1 MKHAFPAGKKGE
13 IKIFMNHLNK
23 NEIEL
28 IVSDN
33 GMGLPKEMD
42 FRDPDSLGLHLV
54 TILTEDQLHGDIKLD
69 RTKGTSFH
77 LRLDI
82 KQ

>member
-1 MKHAFPAGKKGE
+1 MKHAFSAGKKGE
-13 IKIFMNHLNK
+13 IKIFMHYLNK

-28 IVSDN
+28 ID
-33 GMGLPKEMD
+33 GIY

>member
-1 MKHAFPAGKKGE
+1 MHPS
-13 IKIFMNHLNK
+13 NK

-33 GMGLPKEMD
+33 GVGLPSDVD
-42 FRDPDSLGLHLV
+42 FRATESLGLHLV
-54 TILTEDQLHGDIKLD
+54 TLLAENQLHGKIKLD
-69 RTKGTSFH
+69 RTKGTKF
-77 LRLDI
+77 LIRLKV